1 MPKDLFRT
9 RLDTPLDKKAL
20 KFISSLKEDLWIA
33 EEDIIGTEVHDIM
46 LFEQNLLNKSEI
58 TKILTSLEDIREKF
72 LTNQIELNE
81 NFEDIHPFIEQS
93 VIDKIGIEIGG
104 KIHTGRSR
112 NDQISVDLRL
122 KIKKELNN
130 ITNGLF
136 TLFDVLLRIS
146 KKNIGTYM
154 PLYTHLQRGQL
165 GVFSH
170 YTNNYL
176 AQILRSLERLE
187 EVYKRV
193 NKSPLGA
200 CAIGGTNI
208 NIDRL
213 RTAELLGFD
222 GIVYNSIDAVSSRD
236 YIYETIMGL
245 SSLAIHF
252 SRMAEDL
259 IIWSTREFNFIE
271 LDNAYCSVSSVM
283 PQKKNPDTLE
293 LIRSKSSKIMSN
305 LFNAIMVVK
314 SIPTG
319 YFRDFQDLKPLLK
332 NSFELLH
339 SIIEMLN
346 GIYSTLTINK
356 EHMTK
361 AVNESFILALDLAE
375 LLVQKYNIPFRQSHE
390 IVALLVK
397 NSEKPE
403 DMLNKEK
410 IEKCIFDVRN
420 KETKLSDN
428 FTQTLKNLNLCLEK
442 RISQGSPSE
451 KEVKLNIE
459 ELIKNKES
467 LHKLFLERLEMIRN
481 VNALRRKT
489 IENILSL

>member
-33 EEDIIGTEVHDIM
+33 EEDILGTEVHDIM
-46 LFEQNLLNKSEI
+46 LFEQNLLNKNEI
-58 TKILTSLEDIREKF
+58 KKILTSLEEIREKL

-122 KIKKELNN
+122 KLRKELNN
-130 ITNGLF
+130 ITNELF
-136 TLFDVLLRIS
+136 TFFDVLLNVS
-146 KKNIGTYM
+146 KKNIDTYM
-154 PLYTHLQRGQL
+154 PLYTHLQKGQL

-170 YTNNYL
+170 YINNYI
-176 AQILRSLERLE
+176 AQILRSLERIE
-187 EVYKRV
+187 EIYKRV
-193 NKSPLGA
+193 NKNPLGA
-200 CAIGGTNI
+200 CAIGGTSI

-213 RTAELLGFD
+213 RTTELLGFD
-222 GIVYNSIDAVSSRD
+222 GIIYNSIDAISSRD
-236 YIYETIMGL
+236 YIYETLMGL

-252 SRMAEDL
+252 SRIAEDL
-259 IIWSTREFNFIE
+259 IIWSTSEFSFIE

-305 LFNAIMVVK
+305 LFNAVMVIK

-319 YFRDFQDLKPLLK
+319 YFRDFQDLKSLLK
-332 NSFELLH
+332 SSFELLF
-339 SIIEMLN
+339 SIIEMFN
-346 GIYSTLTINK
+346 GIFSTITINR
-356 EHMTK
+356 ENMSK
-361 AVNESFILALDLAE
+361 AVIESFILALDLAE
-375 LLVQKYNIPFRQSHE
+375 LLVQKYNIPFRQSHK

-397 NSEKPE
+397 NSEKPG

-410 IEKCIFDVRN
+410 IESYIFDVRN
-420 KETKLSDN
+420 KEITISESLI
-428 FTQTLKNLNLCLEK
+428 QTLGNLDLSLEK
-442 RISQGSPSE
+442 RISQGSPAE
-451 KEVKLNIE
+451 KEVKLNID
-459 ELIKNKES
+459 ELIKNKEA
-467 LHKLFLERLEMIRN
+467 LHKLFLKREETIRN
-481 VNALRRKT
+481 AKVLREK
-489 IENILSL
+489 IIKNLLS

>member
-9 RLDTPLDKKAL
+9 RLDSPLDKRAL

-58 TKILTSLEDIREKF
+58 KKILISLEDLKEKI

-122 KIKKELNN
+122 KIRKELNN
-130 ITNGLF
+130 ITKELLF
-136 TLFDVLLRIS
+136 LFDILIDVS
-146 KKNIGTYM
+146 NKNINTYM

-170 YTNNYL
+170 YINNYL
-176 AQILRSLERLE
+176 AQILRSLGGIEDI
-187 EVYKRV
+187 YKRV
-193 NKSPLGA
+193 NKNPLGA
-200 CAIGGTNI
+200 CAIGGTSIGI
-208 NIDRL
+208 NRF
-213 RTAELLGFD
+213 RTTELLGFD

-236 YIYETIMGL
+236 YIYETLMAL
-245 SSLAIHF
+245 STLAIHF
-252 SRMAEDL
+252 SRITEDL
-259 IIWSTREFNFIE
+259 IIWSTSEFNFIE

-293 LIRSKSSKIMSN
+293 LIRSKSSKIVSN
-305 LFNAIMVVK
+305 LFNAVMVIK
-314 SIPTG
+314 SLPTG

-332 NSFELLH
+332 NSFELLF
-339 SIIEMLN
+339 SIIKMFT
-346 GIYSTLTINK
+346 GIFSTLTTNK
-356 EHMTK
+356 EHMIK

-410 IEKCIFDVRN
+410 IEKYIFDVRN
-420 KETKLSDN
+420 KEIKVSENLI
-428 FTQTLKNLNLCLEK
+428 QTLTNLDLCLEK
-442 RISQGSPSE
+442 RISQGSPAE

-459 ELIKNKES
+459 ELIKNKEAS
-467 LHKLFLERLEMIRN
+467 QKLFLKRLEMIGN
-481 VNALRRKT
+481 ADALRKKT
-489 IENILSL
+489 IKNLIS

>member
-46 LFEQNLLNKSEI
+46 LFEQKLLTKGEI
-58 TKILTSLEDIREKF
+58 KKILTSLEDIREKL
-72 LTNQIELNE
+72 LTNRIELND

-122 KIKKELNN
+122 KIRKELNN
-130 ITNGLF
+130 ITEELF
-136 TLFDVLLRIS
+136 KLFDVLLDVS
-146 KKNIGTYM
+146 KKNIDTYI
-154 PLYTHLQRGQL
+154 PLYTHLQKGQL

-170 YTNNYL
+170 YINNYI
-176 AQILRSLERLE
+176 AQILRSIERLE
-187 EVYKRV
+187 EIYKRV
-193 NKSPLGA
+193 NKNPLGA
-200 CAIGGTNI
+200 CAIGGTSINI
-208 NIDRL
+208 NRL
-213 RTAELLGFD
+213 RTTELLGFD
-222 GIVYNSIDAVSSRD
+222 GIIYNSIDAVSSRD
-236 YIYETIMGL
+236 YMYETIMGL
-245 SSLAIHF
+245 SSLAVHF

-259 IIWSTREFNFIE
+259 IIWSTSEFNFIE

-293 LIRSKSSKIMSN
+293 LIRSKSSKIVSN
-305 LFNAIMVVK
+305 LFSAIMIVK

-319 YFRDFQDLKPLLK
+319 YFRDFQDLKPLLRS
-332 NSFELLH
+332 SFELLF
-339 SIIEMLN
+339 SIIEMFT
-346 GIYSTLTINK
+346 GIFSSITINK
-356 EHMTK
+356 ENQSK

-375 LLVQKYNIPFRQSHE
+375 LLVQEYNIPFRQSHK

-397 NSEKPE
+397 NSEKPG

-410 IEKCIFDVRN
+410 IEKYIFDVIN
-420 KETKLSDN
+420 KEIKISVNLI
-428 FTQTLKNLNLCLEK
+428 QTLGNLNLCLER
-442 RISQGSPSE
+442 RISQGSPAE
-451 KEVKLNIE
+451 KEVKDYIHKLTI
-459 ELIKNKES
+459 NKEA
-467 LHKLFLERLEMIRN
+467 LHNLFLKRLEMIRSAK
-481 VNALRRKT
+481 VLREKMLKSL
-489 IENILSL
+489 LS

>member
-1 MPKDLFRT
+1 MDA
-9 RLDTPLDKKAL
+9 PLDKKAL
-20 KFISSLKEDLWIA
+20 KFISSLKKDFWIA

-58 TKILTSLEDIREKF
+58 KQILTSLEDIKEKL
-72 LTNQIELNE
+72 LTNQIELKE
-81 NFEDIHPFIEQS
+81 DFEDIHPFIEQR

-122 KIKKELNN
+122 KLRKELNN
-130 ITNGLF
+130 VTKELF
-136 TLFDVLLRIS
+136 ALFDVLLNVS
-146 KKNIGTYM
+146 KKNIDTYM
-154 PLYTHLQRGQL
+154 PLYTHLQKGQL

-170 YTNNYL
+170 YINNYL
-176 AQILRSLERLE
+176 AQILRSLERIE
-187 EVYKRV
+187 EVYNRV
-193 NKSPLGA
+193 NKNPLGA
-200 CAIGGTNI
+200 CSIGGTSI

-222 GIVYNSIDAVSSRD
+222 GIIFNSIDAVSSRD
-236 YIYETIMGL
+236 YIYETLMGL

-252 SRMAEDL
+252 SRIAEDL
-259 IIWSTREFNFIE
+259 IIWSTSEFNFIE
-271 LDNAYCSVSSVM
+271 LDDAYCSVSSVM

-305 LFNAIMVVK
+305 LFNAVMVIK

-319 YFRDFQDLKPLLK
+319 YFRDFQDLKQLLK
-332 NSFELLH
+332 SSFEILF
-339 SIIEMLN
+339 SIIEMFK
-346 GIYSTLTINK
+346 GIFSTITINK
-356 EHMTK
+356 ENLSK

-375 LLVQKYNIPFRQSHE
+375 LLVQKYSIPFRQSHK

-420 KETKLSDN
+420 KEIKISENLI
-428 FTQTLKNLNLCLEK
+428 QTLKNLDLCLEK
-442 RISQGSPSE
+442 RISQGSPAE

-459 ELIKNKES
+459 KLIGNKEA
-467 LHKLFLERLEMIRN
+467 LQKLFLKKLENIRN
-481 VNALRRKT
+481 AKVLREKIIKT
-489 IENILSL
+489 LLS

>member
-58 TKILTSLEDIREKF
+58 KKILTSLEDIREKL
-72 LTNQIELNE
+72 LTNQIELKE

-122 KIKKELNN
+122 KLRNELNKITKEL
-130 ITNGLF
+130 F
-136 TLFDVLLRIS
+136 SLFDILLNVS
-146 KKNIGTYM
+146 KKNIDTYM
-154 PLYTHLQRGQL
+154 PLYTHLQKGQL

-170 YTNNYL
+170 YINNYI
-176 AQILRSLERLE
+176 AQILRSLERIE
-187 EVYKRV
+187 EIYKRV
-193 NKSPLGA
+193 NNNPLGA
-200 CAIGGTNI
+200 CAIGGTSI

-222 GIVYNSIDAVSSRD
+222 GIIYNSIDAISSRD

-252 SRMAEDL
+252 SRIAEDL
-259 IIWSTREFNFIE
+259 IIWSTSEFNFIE
-271 LDNAYCSVSSVM
+271 LADAYCSVSSVM

-305 LFNAIMVVK
+305 LFNAVMVVK

-332 NSFELLH
+332 SSFEILF
-339 SIIEMLN
+339 SIIEMIK
-346 GIYSTLTINK
+346 GIFSTITINK
-356 EHMTK
+356 ENLSK

-375 LLVQKYNIPFRQSHE
+375 LLVQKYNIPFRQSHK

-410 IEKCIFDVRN
+410 IEKYIFDVRN
-420 KETKLSDN
+420 KETRVSENLIH
-428 FTQTLKNLNLCLEK
+428 TLKNLDLCLEK
-442 RISQGSPSE
+442 RISQGSPAE
-451 KEVKLNIE
+451 KQVKLNIE
-459 ELIKNKES
+459 VLKKNKEA
-467 LHKLFLERLEMIRN
+467 LHKLFLKRLEMIRN
-481 VNALRRKT
+481 AKVLREK
-489 IENILSL
+489 IIKNLLS

>member
-9 RLDTPLDKKAL
+9 RIDTPLDKKAL

-46 LFEQNLLNKSEI
+46 LFEQGLLNKSEI
-58 TKILTSLEDIREKF
+58 KEILNALEDIREK
-72 LTNQIELNE
+72 LLSNRIELND

-93 VIDKIGIEIGG
+93 VIDKIGIDIGG

-122 KIKKELNN
+122 KIRNELNN
-130 ITNGLF
+130 ITQELF
-136 TLFDVLLRIS
+136 ALFDALLDVS
-146 KKNIGTYM
+146 NKNIDAYM
-154 PLYTHLQRGQL
+154 PLYTHLQKGQL

-170 YTNNYL
+170 YINNYL
-176 AQILRSLERLE
+176 AQILRSLERIE
-187 EVYKRV
+187 EIYKRV
-193 NKSPLGA
+193 NKNPLGA
-200 CAIGGTNI
+200 CAIGGTSI
-208 NIDRL
+208 NIDRY

-252 SRMAEDL
+252 SRIAEDL
-259 IIWSTREFNFIE
+259 IIWSTSEFNFIE
-271 LDNAYCSVSSVM
+271 LDSAYCSVSSVM

-293 LIRSKSSKIMSN
+293 LIRSKSSKIVSN
-305 LFNAIMVVK
+305 LFNVLMVVK

-332 NSFELLH
+332 SSFELIS
-339 SIIEMLN
+339 SIIEMFT
-346 GIYSTLTINK
+346 GIFSTLTVNKINLS
-356 EHMTK
+356 K

-375 LLVQKYNIPFRQSHE
+375 LLVQNYNIPFRQSHK

-410 IEKCIFDVRN
+410 IEKYIFDVIN
-420 KETKLSDN
+420 KETKISDN
-428 FTQTLKNLNLCLEK
+428 LIQTLGNLKVCLE
-442 RISQGSPSE
+442 RRSSQGSPAE
-451 KEVKLNIE
+451 KEVKQNIR
-459 ELIKNKES
+459 ELIKNKELLHS
-467 LHKLFLERLEMIRN
+467 LFIKRVEMMRIAKVSREKIIKN
-481 VNALRRKT
+481 L
-489 IENILSL
+489 LS

>member
-46 LFEQNLLNKSEI
+46 LFEQNLLTKSEI
-58 TKILTSLEDIREKF
+58 KKILTSLEDIREKL

-93 VIDKIGIEIGG
+93 VIDQIGIEIGG

-122 KIKKELNN
+122 KIRKELNN
-130 ITNGLF
+130 ITKELF
-136 TLFDVLLRIS
+136 TLFDVLLNVS
-146 KKNIGTYM
+146 KKNIDTYM
-154 PLYTHLQRGQL
+154 PLYTHLQKGQL

-170 YTNNYL
+170 YINNYL
-176 AQILRSLERLE
+176 AQILRSLERIE
-187 EVYKRV
+187 EIYKRV
-193 NKSPLGA
+193 NKNPLGA
-200 CAIGGTNI
+200 CAIGGTSISI
-208 NIDRL
+208 NRL

-222 GIVYNSIDAVSSRD
+222 GIIYNSIDAISSRD
-236 YIYETIMGL
+236 YMYETIMGL
-245 SSLAIHF
+245 STLAIHF
-252 SRMAEDL
+252 SRIAEDL
-259 IIWSTREFNFIE
+259 IIWSTSEFNFIE

-293 LIRSKSSKIMSN
+293 LIRSKSSKIVSN
-305 LFNAIMVVK
+305 LFNAVMVIK

-319 YFRDFQDLKPLLK
+319 YFRDFQDLKSLLK
-332 NSFELLH
+332 SSFELLF
-339 SIIEMLN
+339 SIIQMFT
-346 GIYSTLTINK
+346 GIFSTLKINK
-356 EHMTK
+356 VNLSK

-375 LLVQKYNIPFRQSHE
+375 LLVQKYNIPFRQSHK

-397 NSEKPE
+397 NSEKPG

-410 IEKCIFDVRN
+410 IEKYIFDVIN
-420 KETKLSDN
+420 KEIKISENLI
-428 FTQTLKNLNLCLEK
+428 QTLENLDLCLE
-442 RISQGSPSE
+442 RRTSQGSPAE
-451 KEVKLNIE
+451 KEVKLNIN
-459 ELIKNKES
+459 ELTNNKEAI
-467 LHKLFLERLEMIRN
+467 HTLFLKRLEMIRN
-481 VNALRRKT
+481 AKILREK
-489 IENILSL
+489 IIKNLLS

>member
-1 MPKDLFRT
+1 MPKDLFRI

-46 LFEQNLLNKSEI
+46 LFEQGLLNKSEI
-58 TKILTSLEDIREKF
+58 KEILTSLEDIREQL
-72 LTNQIELNE
+72 LTNRIELND

-93 VIDKIGIEIGG
+93 VIDKIGIDIGG

-122 KIKKELNN
+122 KIRNELNN
-130 ITNGLF
+130 VTQELF
-136 TLFDVLLRIS
+136 KLFDALIDVS
-146 KKNIGTYM
+146 NKNIDAYM
-154 PLYTHLQRGQL
+154 PLYTHLQKGQL

-170 YTNNYL
+170 YINNYI
-176 AQILRSLERLE
+176 AQILRSLERIE
-187 EVYKRV
+187 EIYKRI
-193 NKSPLGA
+193 NKNPLGA
-200 CAIGGTNI
+200 CAIGGTSINI
-208 NIDRL
+208 NRL

-252 SRMAEDL
+252 SRIAEDL
-259 IIWSTREFNFIE
+259 IIWSTSEFNFIE
-271 LDNAYCSVSSVM
+271 LDSAYCSVSSVM

-293 LIRSKSSKIMSN
+293 LIRSKSSKIVSN
-305 LFNAIMVVK
+305 LFNVLMVVK

-332 NSFELLH
+332 SSFELIS
-339 SIIEMLN
+339 SIIEMFT
-346 GIYSTLTINK
+346 GIFSTLTVNRINLS
-356 EHMTK
+356 K

-375 LLVQKYNIPFRQSHE
+375 LLVQNYNISFRQSHK

-410 IEKCIFDVRN
+410 IEKYIFDVIN
-420 KETKLSDN
+420 KETKISDN
-428 FTQTLKNLNLCLEK
+428 LIQTLGNLKVCLE
-442 RISQGSPSE
+442 RRSSLGSPAE
-451 KEVKLNIE
+451 KEVKQNIR
-459 ELIKNKES
+459 ELIKNKEL
-467 LHKLFLERLEMIRN
+467 LHSLFLKRVEM
-481 VNALRRKT
+481 RRITKVSREK
-489 IENILSL
+489 IIKNLLS

>member
-1 MPKDLFRT
+1 
-9 RLDTPLDKKAL
+9 
-20 KFISSLKEDLWIA
+20 
-33 EEDIIGTEVHDIM
+33 
-46 LFEQNLLNKSEI
+46 
-58 TKILTSLEDIREKF
+58 
-72 LTNQIELNE
+72 
-81 NFEDIHPFIEQS
+81 
-93 VIDKIGIEIGG
+93 
-104 KIHTGRSR
+104 
-112 NDQISVDLRL
+112 
-122 KIKKELNN
+122 
-130 ITNGLF
+130 
-136 TLFDVLLRIS
+136 
-146 KKNIGTYM
+146 
-154 PLYTHLQRGQL
+154 
-165 GVFSH
+165 
-170 YTNNYL
+170 
-176 AQILRSLERLE
+176 
-187 EVYKRV
+187 
-193 NKSPLGA
+193 
-200 CAIGGTNI
+200 
-208 NIDRL
+208 
-213 RTAELLGFD
+213 
-222 GIVYNSIDAVSSRD
+222 
-236 YIYETIMGL
+236 MGL

-283 PQKKNPDTLE
+283 PQMKNPDTLE

-375 LLVQKYNIPFRQSHE
+375 LLVLKYNIPFRQSHE

>member
-9 RLDTPLDKKAL
+9 RLDSPLDKRAL

-58 TKILTSLEDIREKF
+58 KKILISLEDLKEKI

-122 KIKKELNN
+122 KIRKELNN
-130 ITNGLF
+130 ITKELF
-136 TLFDVLLRIS
+136 FLFDILIDVS
-146 KKNIGTYM
+146 NKNINTYM

-170 YTNNYL
+170 YINNYL
-176 AQILRSLERLE
+176 AQILRSLGGIEDI
-187 EVYKRV
+187 YKRV
-193 NKSPLGA
+193 NKNPLGA
-200 CAIGGTNI
+200 CAIGGTSIGI
-208 NIDRL
+208 NRF
-213 RTAELLGFD
+213 RTTELLGFD

-236 YIYETIMGL
+236 YIYETLMAL
-245 SSLAIHF
+245 STLAIHF
-252 SRMAEDL
+252 SRITEDL
-259 IIWSTREFNFIE
+259 IIWSTSEFNFIE

-293 LIRSKSSKIMSN
+293 LIRSKSSKIVSN
-305 LFNAIMVVK
+305 LFNAVMVIK
-314 SIPTG
+314 SLPTG

-332 NSFELLH
+332 NSFELLF
-339 SIIEMLN
+339 SIIKMFT
-346 GIYSTLTINK
+346 GIFSTLTTNK
-356 EHMTK
+356 EHMIK

-410 IEKCIFDVRN
+410 IEKYIFDVRN
-420 KETKLSDN
+420 KEIKVSENLI
-428 FTQTLKNLNLCLEK
+428 QTLTNLDLCLEK
-442 RISQGSPSE
+442 RISQGSPAE

-459 ELIKNKES
+459 ELIKNKEAS
-467 LHKLFLERLEMIRN
+467 QKLFLKRLEMIGN
-481 VNALRRKT
+481 ADALRKKT
-489 IENILSL
+489 ISELIS